1 MGAYSKA
8 VVAVVG
14 AVAAAIASYW
24 TDSVIT
30 NPEWVQIAVAGF
42 TAFEVFLVGNLGIP
56 IWNASK
62 FITALAL
69 GGLNMLAG
77 YLANG
82 QEMSGPLWLNVAIA
96 AAVAAG
102 VWGAQPAPIHAPPQ

>member
-8 VVAVVG
+8 IVAVVG
-14 AVAAAIASYW
+14 AVALAAASRW
-24 TDSVIT
+24 TDETIT

-42 TAFEVFLVGNLGIP
+42 TAFEVWLVSNLAIP
-56 IWNASK
+56 IWHASK

-69 GGLNMLAG
+69 GGLNALAG

-82 QEMSGPLWLNVAIA
+82 QEMSGPLWLNVVIA

-102 VWGAQPAPIHAPPQ
+102 VWGAPPAPVHAPPR